1 MTVSSLHMGLIFLF
15 LSGDHFLLLPFIENL
30 LQTCTLPAPS
40 RPLKE
45 FWWMMKAV
53 DYTKF
58 SNPLFAP
65 VFVFVVYFQF
75 NLV

>member
-1 MTVSSLHMGLIFLF
+1 MGLIFLF

-30 LQTCTLPAPS
+30 LQTCTLPAP